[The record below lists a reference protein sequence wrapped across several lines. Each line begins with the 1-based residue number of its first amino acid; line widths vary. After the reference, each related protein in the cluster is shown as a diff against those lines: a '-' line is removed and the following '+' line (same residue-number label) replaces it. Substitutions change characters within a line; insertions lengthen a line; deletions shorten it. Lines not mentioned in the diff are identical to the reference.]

1 MAGYQQ
7 AVFKVMR
14 NLRNSRP
21 LLQNEYQGKK
31 ILLNI
36 RTKHI
41 QAEVRSGQ
49 LRGFLSKY
57 RRGLCITSGS
67 VIGFS
72 IAYSWVSKHKDVFA
86 AELQLEGN
94 APVSVKKEKPEH
106 KLSRVVSKT
115 LASNGK

>member
-1 MAGYQQ
+1 MQTMI
-7 AVFKVMR
+7 KVMR
-14 NLRNSRP
+14 NLRNLRP
-21 LLQNEYQGKK
+21 LLQKECQGKK

-36 RTKHI
+36 RTKHT
-41 QAEVRSGQ
+41 QAEVRGGQ

-57 RRGLCITSGS
+57 RRGLCVTAGSG
-67 VIGFS
+67 IGFS

-94 APVSVKKEKPEH
+94 APVSVKKEKPDKREKPEH

-115 LASNGK
+115 DG